1 MKITF
6 EVLGLLLLVLA
17 AVAGVRFFLER
28 RREQKAQREGIAV
41 YASVVTIE
49 GVGGLLGKLQQPI
62 KQITLRLQEPES
74 TTSRDVVIRTRVDPK
89 QKLTPE
95 MRLPVVID
103 PSDPKRVYPANPEAA
118 KRVVI
123 TGSRLERRQMQSQLR
138 SPRRGQGRTPSGYQ
152 PPLQNK
158 RPR

>member
-6 EVLGLLLLVLA
+6 EVLGLLFLVLA
-17 AVAGVRFFLER
+17 LVAAVRYFLER
-28 RREQKAQREGIAV
+28 RREQKAQREGVAV
-41 YASVVTIE
+41 YASVVSVE
-49 GVGGLLGKLQQPI
+49 PVRGFAKLQQPI
-62 KQITLRLQEPES
+62 KKITLRLQEPG
-74 TTSRDVVIRTRVDPK
+74 TTAPRDVVIRTRVDPN
-89 QKLTPE
+89 QKLTSE

-103 PSDPKRVYPANPEAA
+103 PTNPKRVYPANPEAT

-123 TGSRLERRQMQSQLR
+123 TGSRVERRQMQSQLR
-138 SPRRGQGRTPSGYQ
+138 TPGRMPARPKTGYQ